1 MRDKADLVYI
11 YKKNR
16 KVGVIQ
22 KDLIMYVNCHG
33 RNIHIGTPI
42 IEVEHNGTLKDAKEK
57 LGDEQF
63 VQVNKSDLVNLKFV
77 FYTDFSSV
85 TMRDGMVFPVTP
97 AYSSNFNSRMLN
109 YYVNR
114 EHL

>member
-1 MRDKADLVYI
+1 MGDKAGLVYI

-42 IEVEHNGTLKDAKEK
+42 I
-57 LGDEQF
+57 
-63 VQVNKSDLVNLKFV
+63 
-77 FYTDFSSV
+77 
-85 TMRDGMVFPVTP
+85 
-97 AYSSNFNSRMLN
+97 
-109 YYVNR
+109 
-114 EHL
+114 

>member
-1 MRDKADLVYI
+1 MRDKAGLVYI

-42 IEVEHNGTLKDAKEK
+42 IEVEHNVTLNDI
-57 LGDEQF
+57 
-63 VQVNKSDLVNLKFV
+63 
-77 FYTDFSSV
+77 
-85 TMRDGMVFPVTP
+85 
-97 AYSSNFNSRMLN
+97 
-109 YYVNR
+109 
-114 EHL
+114 